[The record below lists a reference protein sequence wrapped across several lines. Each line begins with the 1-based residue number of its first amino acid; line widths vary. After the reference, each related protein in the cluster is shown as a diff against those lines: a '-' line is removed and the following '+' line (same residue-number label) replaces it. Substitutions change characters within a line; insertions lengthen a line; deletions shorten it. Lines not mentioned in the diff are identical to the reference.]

1 MSLHSLKS
9 IDKVSSIAI
18 WEISES
24 LEELQIFD
32 VPPTDYAFLR
42 TITHPQKQLESFA
55 ARLAVQCILNQWQ
68 SSYQGLKKNE
78 YNVPILIDLPYKVSI
93 SHTTSFAVAII
104 HQRLQIGI
112 DIEPIR
118 EKVRNIASKFLSITE
133 QAFCGQDLERLTLY
147 WAGKEAIYKYY
158 GRRGLTFN
166 RDMLCMPT
174 EIGREGFFYG
184 FLFPQ
189 TPQQQQLK
197 LNYQKFENHFMVWA
211 IPEH

>member
-1 MSLHSLKS
+1 MPLHSIKS
-9 IDKVSSIAI
+9 TAKVYSIAI
-18 WEISES
+18 WEITES
-24 LEELQIFD
+24 LDELQAID
-32 VPPTDYAFLR
+32 MPSTDYSFLS

-55 ARLAVQCILNQWQ
+55 ARLAVRSILNQWQ
-68 SSYQGLKKNE
+68 VSYCGLQKNE
-78 YNVPILIDLPYKVSI
+78 YNVPLLIEQPYKVSI

-118 EKVRNIASKFLSITE
+118 EKVRNIASKFLSIAE

-147 WAGKEAIYKYY
+147 WACKEAIYKYY
-158 GRRGLTFN
+158 GRRGLTFH

-174 EIGREGFFYG
+174 EIGGEGFLEG

-189 TPQQQQLK
+189 TPRQQQLR
-197 LNYQKFENHFMVWA
+197 LHYQRFENHFIVWA
-211 IPEH
+211 IPEK